1 MGSLLVWST
10 SLKWPQFPHSLKHAG
25 LRFIMPKNLSINGL
39 CEHINKFKRFLL
51 LTFGCLTIPK
61 VWTSLT
67 DKFSH
72 SAIVKIASAFNQQ
85 LISLY
90 LMIYSSSTISLGSS
104 KCLYYGVQVSFG
116 RVLGPGDKNALQLR
130 LKFWLYKKC

>member
-10 SLKWPQFPHSLKHAG
+10 SLKWPRFPHSLKHAR

-51 LTFGCLTIPK
+51 LTFGCLTISK

-90 LMIYSSSTISLGSS
+90 LMIYSSSTISLGPQVNAYIMGFRLALAGYWALGIKMLSS
-104 KCLYYGVQVSFG
+104 
-116 RVLGPGDKNALQLR
+116 
-130 LKFWLYKKC
+130 